1 MHKVSGVSAQ
11 ASLVCFS
18 VYSSAHTRIH
28 KYVCECVCVARRAV
42 LFLKHSQKVQRTHSH
57 AVADV
62 AAVLIS
68 DSFHFQCQTHTHT
81 QIYIDTEVRVRVRRA
96 REALVL
102 FSCSPIAH
110 NACCIKERRGRAKSA
125 EGEAEREKQASRAE
139 AERSETKP
147 NEACRKRTSEQRQQ
161 KSAWRGEKRTIEM
174 GEREWEGVGRE
185 SYQYALHACVRNDS
199 VCTPHSRTRPKNG

>member
-1 MHKVSGVSAQ
+1 M
-11 ASLVCFS
+11 
-18 VYSSAHTRIH
+18 
-28 KYVCECVCVARRAV
+28 
-42 LFLKHSQKVQRTHSH
+42 
-57 AVADV
+57 
-62 AAVLIS
+62 
-68 DSFHFQCQTHTHT
+68 
-81 QIYIDTEVRVRVRRA
+81 YIDTEVRVRVRRA

-125 EGEAEREKQASRAE
+125 ESEAEREKQASRAE

-161 KSAWRGEKRTIEM
+161 KSAWRSEKRTIEM
-174 GEREWEGVGRE
+174 GEREWKGVGRE

-199 VCTPHSRTRPKNG
+199 VCTPHYRTRPKNG